1 MLSLSNASGAP
12 SRDASN
18 IFPVV
23 LTGADDAD
31 DASARLRALWKEC
44 NRSRRPGGNIAI
56 SASSVP
62 FTSKDVGDSDVV
74 ASPFKDAVVT
84 TAGSGI
90 DDGVSVTAS

>member
-12 SRDASN
+12 SREASN

-23 LTGADDAD
+23 LTGADTD

-44 NRSRRPGGNIAI
+44 NRSRRPGGNMAI

-62 FTSKDVGDSDVV
+62 FTSKDIGDSDTVP
-74 ASPFKDAVVT
+74 SPFKDAVL
-84 TAGSGI
+84 TAGGSGI
-90 DDGVSVTAS
+90 ADGVSLTAS